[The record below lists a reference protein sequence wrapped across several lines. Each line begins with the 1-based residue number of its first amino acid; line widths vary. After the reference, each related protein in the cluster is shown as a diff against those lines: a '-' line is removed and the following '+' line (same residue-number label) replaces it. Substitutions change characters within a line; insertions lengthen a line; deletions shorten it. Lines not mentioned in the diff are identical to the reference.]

1 MIQHFYI
8 LPLDEI
14 ILDIT
19 SLPTRY
25 TDAIIER
32 DVGRREKYA
41 ANLSLLAVSPL
52 DAYSRYTH
60 SSELTKAS
68 HDPLWYAFSLLGYVE
83 SFIAM
88 ADMGGHGVDEYLDAN
103 FQYPEEIM
111 TTLFQKLQALNV
123 DTQSLERKF
132 LNKCTLPSALY
143 TLMDEVLGILCRCN
157 KLVPL
162 YVEVLLKLA
171 KYIANEEDNHLQCRW
186 GYSAGRNSGE
196 SFFRWK
202 PMNNDLNISQDSLNI
217 SYYNNSINLKRL

>member
-68 HDPLWYAFSLLGYVE
+68 HDPLW
-83 SFIAM
+83 
-88 ADMGGHGVDEYLDAN
+88 
-103 FQYPEEIM
+103 
-111 TTLFQKLQALNV
+111 
-123 DTQSLERKF
+123 
-132 LNKCTLPSALY
+132 
-143 TLMDEVLGILCRCN
+143 
-157 KLVPL
+157 
-162 YVEVLLKLA
+162 
-171 KYIANEEDNHLQCRW
+171 
-186 GYSAGRNSGE
+186 
-196 SFFRWK
+196 
-202 PMNNDLNISQDSLNI
+202 
-217 SYYNNSINLKRL
+217 